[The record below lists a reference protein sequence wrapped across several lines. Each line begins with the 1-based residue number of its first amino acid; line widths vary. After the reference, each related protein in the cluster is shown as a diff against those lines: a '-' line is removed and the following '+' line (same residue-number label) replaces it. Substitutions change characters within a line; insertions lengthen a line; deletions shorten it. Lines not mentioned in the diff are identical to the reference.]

1 MFAEKIKQIRKAL
14 NIKSVNELAEQ
25 IDIPYRT
32 IESYEA
38 GREPSIKFLT
48 RMCGKYN
55 LNANWFISGKG
66 EMFNIAQNEPNNDEL
81 AQRVR
86 QILREEG
93 VIK

>member
-1 MFAEKIKQIRKAL
+1 MFAEKIKQIRKTL
-14 NIKSVNELAEQ
+14 DITVVEMAEQ
-25 IDIPYRT
+25 LDIPKRT

-55 LNANWFISGKG
+55 LNANWFITGKG
-66 EMFNIAQNEPNNDEL
+66 EMFNTAEDEPNNEDL
-81 AQRVR
+81 AQKVR